1 MALEN
6 GFEKALTKHEF
17 TLFYQPIVSLT
28 DGSIIGLEALIR
40 WQKPVEGLVFP
51 YEFISFSEKPGMIKR
66 IDEWMMYKVIEQII
80 EWNSQISNFSG
91 LTVSF
96 VISNAQLEY
105 PQFSYELLAQ
115 LKKSGLDTSSVSF
128 EIVCRH

>member
-1 MALEN
+1 
-6 GFEKALTKHEF
+6 
-17 TLFYQPIVSLT
+17 
-28 DGSIIGLEALIR
+28 
-40 WQKPVEGLVFP
+40 
-51 YEFISFSEKPGMIKR
+51 MIKR

-105 PQFSYELLAQ
+105 PQFSYELLAH
-115 LKKSGLDTSSVSF
+115 LKKSGLDTNSVSF